1 MQSKG
6 DRLLNIDIVHLI
18 AMSMP
23 AGSPMLSDRENLCQ
37 IITALALKAGDEIL
51 TIYNRDFDVA
61 TKDDESPVTEADV
74 AAEKIILEGLVSATP
89 DIPVLAEESVA
100 EGRIPDLSGG
110 TFWLVDPLDG
120 TKEFVHKRGEFTV
133 NIALVEN
140 GKPTMGV
147 IHVPAKD
154 TTYYAFGSGNAWMM
168 ENRGTPYRIEAREA
182 PAEGLTVVAS
192 RSHRTP
198 ETDDYISRYTVADL
212 ISAGSSLKLCILAEG
227 KADLYPRLGR
237 TMEWDI
243 GAGQAILEAAGGA
256 VETLEG
262 ASLSYGKPGHDN
274 PHFVAKGK

>member
-1 MQSKG
+1 
-6 DRLLNIDIVHLI
+6 
-18 AMSMP
+18 
-23 AGSPMLSDRENLCQ
+23 
-37 IITALALKAGDEIL
+37 
-51 TIYNRDFDVA
+51 
-61 TKDDESPVTEADV
+61 
-74 AAEKIILEGLVSATP
+74 
-89 DIPVLAEESVA
+89 
-100 EGRIPDLSGG
+100 
-110 TFWLVDPLDG
+110 
-120 TKEFVHKRGEFTV
+120 
-133 NIALVEN
+133 
-140 GKPTMGV
+140 
-147 IHVPAKD
+147 
-154 TTYYAFGSGNAWMM
+154 